1 VLRPLGAPVLG
12 SLPDPMTIIGAQ
24 VPADLFF
31 GLVRSLFTAVTLWMA
46 YRILR
51 DQSGKQ
57 RHPEL
62 EVGDGLG

>member
-1 VLRPLGAPVLG
+1 
-12 SLPDPMTIIGAQ
+12 MTIIGAQ

-51 DQSGKQ
+51 DQFGKR

-62 EVGDGLG
+62 EAGDGLG